1 MSQSTPIQI
10 IFEDVII
17 VSSNYF
23 NVYNIRV
30 GNPMKTILT
39 VIGKDQ
45 TGIIAGISQKLY
57 ELNINILDVTQ
68 TIMGDY
74 FTMIMLLDLTK
85 ITISFEE
92 VKTALTTKGEQ
103 LKVKVNLQRE
113 EIFDAM
119 HRL

>member
-1 MSQSTPIQI
+1 
-10 IFEDVII
+10 
-17 VSSNYF
+17 
-23 NVYNIRV
+23 
-30 GNPMKTILT
+30 MKTILT

-68 TIMGDY
+68 TIMDEY
-74 FTMIMLLDLTK
+74 FTMIMLLDLAK
-85 ITISFEE
+85 INVSFDE
-92 VKTALTTKGEQ
+92 VKNTLITKGDQ
-103 LKVKVNLQRE
+103 LNVKVNIQRE

>member
-1 MSQSTPIQI
+1 
-10 IFEDVII
+10 
-17 VSSNYF
+17 
-23 NVYNIRV
+23 
-30 GNPMKTILT
+30 MKTILT

-45 TGIIAGISQKLY
+45 TGIIAGVSQKLY
-57 ELNINILDVTQ
+57 ELNINILDVSQ

-74 FTMIMLLDLTK
+74 FTMIMLLDLSK
-85 ITISFEE
+85 IDVAFDEIKQSLMAT
-92 VKTALTTKGEQ
+92 GEQ

>member
-1 MSQSTPIQI
+1 
-10 IFEDVII
+10 
-17 VSSNYF
+17 
-23 NVYNIRV
+23 
-30 GNPMKTILT
+30 MKTILT

-57 ELNINILDVTQ
+57 ELDINILDVSQ
-68 TIMGDY
+68 TIMDEY
-74 FTMIMLLDLTK
+74 FTMIMLLDLSK
-85 ITISFEE
+85 INVTFDE
-92 VKTALTTKGEQ
+92 VKTVLMQTGEN

>member
-1 MSQSTPIQI
+1 
-10 IFEDVII
+10 
-17 VSSNYF
+17 
-23 NVYNIRV
+23 
-30 GNPMKTILT
+30 MKTILT

-57 ELNINILDVTQ
+57 ELDINILDVSQ
-68 TIMGDY
+68 TIMDEY
-74 FTMIMLLDLTK
+74 FTMIMLLDLSK
-85 ITISFEE
+85 IKVSFDE
-92 VKTALTTKGEQ
+92 VKTTLIQTGDK

>member
-1 MSQSTPIQI
+1 
-10 IFEDVII
+10 
-17 VSSNYF
+17 
-23 NVYNIRV
+23 
-30 GNPMKTILT
+30 MKTILT

-57 ELNINILDVTQ
+57 ELNINILDVSQ
-68 TIMGDY
+68 TIMDEY
-74 FTMIMLLDLTK
+74 FTMIMLLDLSK
-85 ITISFEE
+85 INVTFDE
-92 VKTALTTKGEQ
+92 VKTVLMQTGEN

>member
-1 MSQSTPIQI
+1 
-10 IFEDVII
+10 
-17 VSSNYF
+17 
-23 NVYNIRV
+23 
-30 GNPMKTILT
+30 MKTILT

-45 TGIIAGISQKLY
+45 TGIIAGVSQKLY

-74 FTMIMLLDLTK
+74 FTMIMLLDLSK
-85 ITISFEE
+85 IDVSFEE
-92 VKTALTTKGEQ
+92 VKNTLIQTGDN
-103 LKVKVNLQRE
+103 LNVKVNIQRE

>member
-1 MSQSTPIQI
+1 
-10 IFEDVII
+10 
-17 VSSNYF
+17 
-23 NVYNIRV
+23 
-30 GNPMKTILT
+30 MKTILT

-57 ELNINILDVTQ
+57 ELDINILDVSQ
-68 TIMGDY
+68 TIMDEY

-85 ITISFEE
+85 VNISFEE
-92 VKTALTTKGEQ
+92 AKTALIQTGDK

>member
-1 MSQSTPIQI
+1 
-10 IFEDVII
+10 
-17 VSSNYF
+17 
-23 NVYNIRV
+23 
-30 GNPMKTILT
+30 MKTILT

-45 TGIIAGISQKLY
+45 TGIIAGVSQKLY

-74 FTMIMLLDLTK
+74 FTMIMLLDLAK
-85 ITISFEE
+85 ITVSFDDIKQE
-92 VKTALTTKGEQ
+92 LEQ
-103 LKVKVNLQRE
+103 TGNKLRVKVNLQRE

>member
-1 MSQSTPIQI
+1 
-10 IFEDVII
+10 
-17 VSSNYF
+17 
-23 NVYNIRV
+23 
-30 GNPMKTILT
+30 MKTILT

-57 ELNINILDVTQ
+57 ELDINILDVSQ
-68 TIMGDY
+68 TIMDEY
-74 FTMIMLLDLTK
+74 FTMIMLLDLSK
-85 ITISFEE
+85 IHVTFDE
-92 VKTALTTKGEQ
+92 VKTALIQTGEK

>member
-1 MSQSTPIQI
+1 
-10 IFEDVII
+10 
-17 VSSNYF
+17 
-23 NVYNIRV
+23 
-30 GNPMKTILT
+30 MKTILT

-45 TGIIAGISQKLY
+45 TGIIAGVSQKLY

-74 FTMIMLLDLTK
+74 FTMIMLLDLSK
-85 ITISFEE
+85 IDVSFEE
-92 VKTALTTKGEQ
+92 VKNTLIQTGNN
-103 LKVKVNLQRE
+103 LNVKVNIQRE